1 MAANCQPGKMEAV
14 MASQLQRRC
23 VRFIALLVVASAVMW
38 IYPSVTVAAT
48 LHVCPTG
55 CTYSAIQSA
64 IDAAQTGDKIAV
76 APGTYTEN
84 LLIDPPVAATT
95 LSLIGTGATRTI
107 VDGSQG
113 ECVMQIDKGYTV
125 SISGMTLTNGECP
138 PAGGILSDGTLT
150 LTNVTV
156 SQNQGTEGGGGI
168 ANDVDGTLTLINSTL
183 TDNTALSQ
191 TSGMGGGL
199 LNFGAASLIDTTVSG
214 NLAPAEGGGID
225 NEGMMQIT
233 NSRIINNTTH
243 GVGGGLDNRNNNL
256 GTGPATVTISNS
268 SFSNN
273 IAFTG
278 GGFFNSDGMI
288 TVTGTLI
295 KENSAGEGGGLENSF
310 KATTT
315 LTKSQVSRNT
325 ASTDAGGI
333 SNDRGT
339 LTLTDSLLNNNAAV
353 STVGSKGGGLG
364 IFGGTVVLNRSPVTH
379 NSASGPIGGLGGG
392 IVITDAGSLTLKHS
406 PVTAN
411 NASTDGGGIYV
422 FTGTVDGLG
431 TSPVRGNQ
439 PDNCVNVPGC

>member
-1 MAANCQPGKMEAV
+1 MEAV
-14 MASQLQRRC
+14 MASQLQREY
-23 VRFIALLVVASAVMW
+23 VRFIMLLVATSAVIW
-38 IYPSVTVAAT
+38 IHPTAATAAT

-64 IDAAQTGDKIAV
+64 IDGAQTGDRIMI

-95 LSLIGTGATRTI
+95 LTLIGTGATRTI

-125 SISGMTLTNGECP
+125 IISGMTFTKGECP
-138 PAGGILSDGTLT
+138 PAGGILTDGTLT

-183 TDNTALSQ
+183 NDNTGLSQ
-191 TSGMGGGL
+191 TGGMGGGL
-199 LNFGAASLIDTTVSG
+199 LNFGTASLINTTVSG
-214 NLAPAEGGGID
+214 NSVPVQGGGIE
-225 NEGMMQIT
+225 NQGRIRIT
-233 NSRIINNTTH
+233 NCSIVNNT
-243 GVGGGLDNRNNNL
+243 VNLIGGGLDNRTNHSTPQS
-256 GTGPATVTISNS
+256 TGPATVTMSNS
-268 SFSNN
+268 SISNN
-273 IAFTG
+273 TAFTG
-278 GGFFNSDGMI
+278 GGFFNAEGIM
-288 TVTGTLI
+288 TLNSTTI
-295 KENSAGEGGGLENSF
+295 RENSAGEGGGLENSF

-315 LTKSQVSRNT
+315 LTKCRVSRNT
-325 ASTDAGGI
+325 ASTDAGGV

-339 LTLTDSLLNNNAAV
+339 LTLTDSSVNDNQAV
-353 STVGSKGGGLG
+353 SSSGAKGGGLG
-364 IFGGTVVLNRSPVTH
+364 VFGGTVVLNRSPVSH
-379 NSASGPIGGLGGG
+379 NAASGPIGGLGGG

-422 FTGTVDGLG
+422 FTGSVDGLG